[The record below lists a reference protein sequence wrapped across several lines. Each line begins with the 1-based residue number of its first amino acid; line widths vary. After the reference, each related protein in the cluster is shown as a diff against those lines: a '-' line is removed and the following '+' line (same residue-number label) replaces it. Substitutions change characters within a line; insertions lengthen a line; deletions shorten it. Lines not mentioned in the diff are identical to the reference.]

1 MLLLCKLLSSSKHAR
16 VRELLGKP
24 LTKHENLGNS
34 LIVEQW
40 DYGSYSTERKYSKA
54 NDENPWGPFVIV

>member
-1 MLLLCKLLSSSKHAR
+1 